1 MPTDPIIDE
10 IHAVR
15 EALAEAAGYDA
26 DRVAEAARKRE
37 RESGRTAVTLPP
49 RPVTILKKNAS

>member
-10 IHAVR
+10 IHAIR

-26 DRVAEAARKRE
+26 EKIAEAARVRE
-37 RESGRTAVTLPP
+37 ARSGWKAVTLPP
-49 RPVTILKKNAS
+49 RPAVVFKKKAS